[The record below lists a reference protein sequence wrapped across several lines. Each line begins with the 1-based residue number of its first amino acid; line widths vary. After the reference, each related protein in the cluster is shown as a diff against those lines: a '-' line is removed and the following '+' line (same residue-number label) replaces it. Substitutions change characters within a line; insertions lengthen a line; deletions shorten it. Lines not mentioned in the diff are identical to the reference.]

1 MALIN
6 QFLEAQRRFQQQLL
20 AKQGVVGVGIGYKNA
35 EEGNNDELSVVAMVE
50 QKKPLV
56 AIQDEDKIPRELDG
70 VKTDV
75 IEVGIMRAQVNSG
88 SRDFWRPTIPAG
100 VSIAHYMVTA
110 GTFGALVYDA
120 GGTAYV
126 LSNNHVLANS
136 NDAVINDPILQP
148 GATDGGNPSSD
159 SVAVLHRYA
168 KLSYVDENVSGDP
181 NPIIGKDLSQPPI
194 DPTPNPPTNPPT
206 QPPTNPP
213 SNPPSGDGCASFI
226 VSFADTLAKLNDPD
240 ASVQVVRASASSIPN
255 NFDPAASTTI
265 EAQAVIPENQLDAA
279 LGLPLQAS
287 MFTPSIQQIGQPTG
301 TMPTSLGM
309 RVRKYGRTTQYTEGV
324 VTLINAT
331 VDVSY
336 NTLAGKRTARFV
348 GQVMTS
354 GMSQG
359 GDSGSLI
366 VDMNS
371 QNAVG
376 LLFAGSG
383 TATIFTPIDRVLNKL
398 GVTIVPQGV

>member
-6 QFLEAQRRFQQQLL
+6 QFLEAQRQFQLDLL
-20 AKQGVVGVGIGYKNA
+20 SKRGVVGVGIGYKNA
-35 EEGNNDELSVVAMVE
+35 QDGDNDELSVVAMVE
-50 QKKPLV
+50 QKKPLT
-56 AIQDEDKIPRELDG
+56 AIQDEDKIPRELNG
-70 VKTDV
+70 IKTDV
-75 IEVGIMRAQVNSG
+75 IEVGIMRAQVNTG

-120 GGTAYV
+120 GGTAYI

-136 NDAVINDPILQP
+136 NDALINDPILQP

-168 KLSYVDENVSGDP
+168 KLSYVDEKIFGDA
-181 NPIIGKDLSQPPI
+181 NPIIGKDLSQPTDPI
-194 DPTPNPPTNPPT
+194 DPNPPTPPT
-206 QPPTNPP
+206 EP
-213 SNPPSGDGCASFI
+213 SNPPNTGSSGDGCASFI
-226 VSFADTLAKLNDPD
+226 VSFADTLAKLSDPD
-240 ASVQVVRASASSIPN
+240 ASVQVVRASSVSEK
-255 NFDPAASTTI
+255 FDPEASTTL
-265 EAQAVIPENQLDAA
+265 EAQAAIPENQLDAA
-279 LGLPLQAS
+279 LGIPLQAN
-287 MFTPSIQQIGQPTG
+287 MFSPAIQQIGQPTG

-331 VDVSY
+331 IDVAY

-366 VDMNS
+366 VDVNS

-398 GVTIVPQGV
+398 GVTIVPQ

>member
-1 MALIN
+1 MVLIN
-6 QFLEAQRRFQQQLL
+6 QFLEAQRQFQLDLL
-20 AKQGVVGVGIGYKNA
+20 SKRGVVGVGIGYKNA
-35 EEGNNDELSVVAMVE
+35 EEGNTDELSVVAMVD

-56 AIQDEDKIPRELDG
+56 AIQDEDLVPPELDG
-70 VKTDV
+70 IKTDV
-75 IEVGIMRAQVNSG
+75 IEVGLMQAQVNSS
-88 SRDFWRPTIPAG
+88 SRDFWRPVIPAG

-110 GTFGALVYDA
+110 GTFGTLVYDA
-120 GGTAYV
+120 GGTAYI

-136 NDAVINDPILQP
+136 NDALINDPILQP
-148 GATDGGNPSSD
+148 GATDGGTSSD

-168 KLSYVDENVSGDP
+168 KLSYVDENVIGDA
-181 NPIIGKDLSQPPI
+181 NPIIGKGLSE
-194 DPTPNPPTNPPT
+194 PTTPTDPNPTTPTTPTNP
-206 QPPTNPP
+206 
-213 SNPPSGDGCASFI
+213 SPSGDGCASFI
-226 VSFADTLAKLNDPD
+226 VSFADTLAKLSDPE
-240 ASVQVVRASASSIPN
+240 ASVQVVRASSVSEK
-255 NFDPAASTTI
+255 FDPSEATTVV
-265 EAQAVIPENQLDAA
+265 AQAAIPENQLDAA
-279 LGLPLQAS
+279 LAIPLQAN
-287 MFTPSIQQIGQPTG
+287 MFSASIQQIGQATG

-309 RVRKYGRTTQYTEGV
+309 RVRKYGRTTEYTEGV

-331 VDVSY
+331 VDVAY

-366 VDMNS
+366 VDTNS

-383 TATIFTPIDRVLNKL
+383 TATIFTPIERVLNKL
-398 GVTIVPQGV
+398 GVHIIPQGN

>member
-1 MALIN
+1 MVLIN
-6 QFLEAQRRFQQQLL
+6 QFLEAQRQFQLDLL
-20 AKQGVVGVGIGYKNA
+20 SKRGVVGVGIGYKNA
-35 EEGNNDELSVVAMVE
+35 EEGNSDELSVVAMVD

-56 AIQDEDKIPRELDG
+56 AIQDEDLVPPELDG
-70 VKTDV
+70 IKTDV
-75 IEVGIMRAQVNSG
+75 IEVGLMQAQVNSS
-88 SRDFWRPTIPAG
+88 SRDFWRPVIPAG

-110 GTFGALVYDA
+110 GTFGTLVYDA
-120 GGTAYV
+120 GGTAYI

-136 NDAVINDPILQP
+136 NDALINDPILQP
-148 GATDGGNPSSD
+148 GATDGGTSSD

-168 KLSYVDENVSGDP
+168 KLSYVDENVIGDA
-181 NPIIGKDLSQPPI
+181 NPIIGKGLSE
-194 DPTPNPPTNPPT
+194 PTTPTDPNPTTPTTPTNP
-206 QPPTNPP
+206 
-213 SNPPSGDGCASFI
+213 SPSGDGCASFI
-226 VSFADTLAKLNDPD
+226 VSFADTLAKLSDPE
-240 ASVQVVRASASSIPN
+240 ASVQVVRASSVSEK
-255 NFDPAASTTI
+255 FDPSEATTVV
-265 EAQAVIPENQLDAA
+265 AQAAIPENQLDAA
-279 LGLPLQAS
+279 LAIPLQAN
-287 MFTPSIQQIGQPTG
+287 MFSASIQQIGQATG

-309 RVRKYGRTTQYTEGV
+309 RVRKYGRTTEYTEGV

-331 VDVSY
+331 VDVAY

-366 VDMNS
+366 VDTNS

-383 TATIFTPIDRVLNKL
+383 TATIFTPIERVLNKL
-398 GVTIVPQGV
+398 GVHIIPQGN

>member
-6 QFLEAQRRFQQQLL
+6 QFLEAQRRFQQELL
-20 AKQGVVGVGIGYKNA
+20 AKRGVVGVGIGYKNA
-35 EEGNNDELSVVAMVE
+35 EEGNNDELSVVAMVD

-56 AIQDEDKIPRELDG
+56 AIQDEDKIPKELDG

-75 IEVGIMRAQVNSG
+75 IEVGIIRAQVNSG
-88 SRDFWRPTIPAG
+88 SRDFWRPVIPAG
-100 VSIAHYMVTA
+100 VSLAHYMVTA

-136 NDAVINDPILQP
+136 NDALINDPILQP
-148 GATDGGNPSSD
+148 GPTDGGNPSND
-159 SVAVLHRYA
+159 TVAVLHRYA
-168 KLSYVDENVSGDP
+168 KLSYVDENIFGDA
-181 NPIIGKDLSQPPI
+181 NPIIGKDLTEPPV
-194 DPTPNPPTNPPT
+194 DPIPNPPTEPPT
-206 QPPTNPP
+206 QPPT
-213 SNPPSGDGCASFI
+213 NPPSGDGCASFI
-226 VSFADTLAKLNDPD
+226 VSFADTLAKLSDPD
-240 ASVQVVRASASSIPN
+240 ARVQVVRASASSIPN
-255 NFDPAASTTI
+255 NFDPAESTTI
-265 EAQAVIPENQLDAA
+265 EAQAAIPENQLDAA
-279 LGLPLQAS
+279 LGLPVQAS
-287 MFTPSIQQIGQPTG
+287 MFSPSIQQIGQPTG

-336 NTLAGKRTARFV
+336 STLAGKRTARFV

-398 GVTIVPQGV
+398 GVSIVPQGV

>member
-1 MALIN
+1 MVLIN
-6 QFLEAQRRFQQQLL
+6 QFLEAQRQFQLDLL
-20 AKQGVVGVGIGYKNA
+20 SKRGVVGVGIGYKNA
-35 EEGNNDELSVVAMVE
+35 EEGNSDELSVVAMVD

-56 AIQDEDKIPRELDG
+56 AIQDEDLVPPELDG
-70 VKTDV
+70 IKTDV
-75 IEVGIMRAQVNSG
+75 IEVGLMQAQVNSS
-88 SRDFWRPTIPAG
+88 SRDFWRPVIPAG

-110 GTFGALVYDA
+110 GTFGTLVYDA
-120 GGTAYV
+120 GGTAYI

-136 NDAVINDPILQP
+136 NDALINDPILQP
-148 GATDGGNPSSD
+148 GATDGGTSSD

-168 KLSYVDENVSGDP
+168 KLSYVDENVIGDA
-181 NPIIGKDLSQPPI
+181 NPIIGKGLSE
-194 DPTPNPPTNPPT
+194 PTTPTDPNPTTPTTPTNP
-206 QPPTNPP
+206 
-213 SNPPSGDGCASFI
+213 SPSGDGCASFI
-226 VSFADTLAKLNDPD
+226 VSFADTLAKLSDPE
-240 ASVQVVRASASSIPN
+240 ASVQVVRASSVSEK
-255 NFDPAASTTI
+255 FDPSEATTVV
-265 EAQAVIPENQLDAA
+265 AQAAIPENQLDAA
-279 LGLPLQAS
+279 LAIPLQAN
-287 MFTPSIQQIGQPTG
+287 MFSGSIQQIGQATG

-309 RVRKYGRTTQYTEGV
+309 RVRKYGRTTEYTEGV

-331 VDVSY
+331 VDVAY

-366 VDMNS
+366 VDTNS

-383 TATIFTPIDRVLNKL
+383 TATIFTPIERVLNKL
-398 GVTIVPQGV
+398 GVHIIPQGN